1 MGNFVLRYTQ
11 YTIYLSNS
19 NKTSKPTALPYLCEA
34 NPLVTGRFPAQSA
47 RFTESVPMPWRHHGM
62 EICIWELLS
71 WSNHK
76 IHLFGKLPDW
86 LYLMFIHGD
95 CITQWHTPCLLT
107 MFELLGRWC
116 VSGTKFHFH
125 GYIQIIMSTRVHF
138 IVCLIRSIYDIFT
151 NYINNFPF

>member
-11 YTIYLSNS
+11 YTIYLSSS
-19 NKTSKPTALPYLCEA
+19 NKTSKPTGLPYLCEA

-86 LYLMFIHGD
+86 LYLMSIHGD

-107 MFELLGRWC
+107 MFEDDAFQVLNFTFMDIYRLSCQHVCILSC
-116 VSGTKFHFH
+116 VWSDQYMMFS
-125 GYIQIIMSTRVHF
+125 QIT
-138 IVCLIRSIYDIFT
+138 
-151 NYINNFPF
+151 